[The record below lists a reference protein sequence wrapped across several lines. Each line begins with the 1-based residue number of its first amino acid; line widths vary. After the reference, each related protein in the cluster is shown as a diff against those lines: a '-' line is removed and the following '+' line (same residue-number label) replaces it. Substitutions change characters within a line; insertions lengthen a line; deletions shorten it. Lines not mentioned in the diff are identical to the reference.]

1 MRKLPRESKD
11 CVVVRSQHNV
21 DSSNSTYKY
30 GIKACAVLFAIF
42 MAWRIAWPLI
52 SMVVVNQGLVCL
64 ALLVFVAIVYVPLVW
79 FFYWLVGD
87 PLEGPQKESNP
98 SKQGEHHWVITERSI
113 KRYYGNYFQCWSI
126 NSVKSCEVKDQHLQ
140 VTYHNCQVDKL
151 PLDGFSNETQ
161 LRAARVM
168 LSNGLTGKPDTL
180 EPLKNSIEIESSYSK
195 EAVKT
200 FNAHCPVARKIKI
213 SFYRRSIGIAVFYLL
228 FTVLDAFANGNP
240 VFSFKL
246 LMGTLML
253 ALPEVLTYWF
263 TDGNAQATRHFWR
276 IDLEGFRFG
285 FWAGGAYQETCR
297 RWSDLQEAVETREGL
312 LLKFEFPMH
321 SVFLPKDTISLMD
334 WNECTEAIRMLSEK
348 EFVVVDRTPALEP
361 KMVGCR
367 ECDRP
372 NEPSYRRQT
381 VDCITG
387 DYANGKWQSVVE

>member
-140 VTYHNCQVDKL
+140 VTYQNDSMDQL

-161 LRAARVM
+161 LQVAKEM
-168 LSNGLTGKPDTL
+168 LSNAQVCGACTL
-180 EPLKNSIEIESSYSK
+180 EPLENSIEVESSYSK
-195 EAVKT
+195 EALKT
-200 FNAHCPVARKIKI
+200 FKAHCPVQRHARKM
-213 SFYRRSIGIAVFYLL
+213 FYRRLIGVAVLYFTFIALD
-228 FTVLDAFANGNP
+228 TVANGKP
-240 VFSFKL
+240 TSL
-246 LMGTLML
+246 AGLML
-253 ALPEVLTYWF
+253 MILGYAAPEALGEWLT
-263 TDGNAQATRHFWR
+263 GGSARATRHFWR
-276 IDLEGFRFG
+276 INLEGFRFG
-285 FWAGGAYQETCR
+285 VRTFGGYQETCR
-297 RWSDLQEAVETREGL
+297 KWSDLQEVVETREGL
-312 LLKFEFPMH
+312 LLKFEKPMH
-321 SVFLPKDTISLMD
+321 SVFLPRDTISLMD

-348 EFVVVDRTPALEP
+348 EFVVADQPSALEP
-361 KMVGCR
+361 NMVGC
-367 ECDRP
+367 
-372 NEPSYRRQT
+372 
-381 VDCITG
+381 
-387 DYANGKWQSVVE
+387 